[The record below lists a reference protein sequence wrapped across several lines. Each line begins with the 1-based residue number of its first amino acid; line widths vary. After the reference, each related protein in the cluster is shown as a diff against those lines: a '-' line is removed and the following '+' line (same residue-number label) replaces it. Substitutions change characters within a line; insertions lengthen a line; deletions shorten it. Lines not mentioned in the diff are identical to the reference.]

1 MWLTIFGAGPMIL
14 AITKMIK
21 HNDVDHLADL
31 FSALGSDT
39 RIRILRELAGHPLC
53 VGALAM
59 RLDLTQ
65 SAISQHLR
73 ILRNAGL
80 VESDKRGSYVHY
92 RLTPDARELCFA
104 ALKEILPPQ
113 TSPEDQA

>member
-1 MWLTIFGAGPMIL
+1 MKSDDADNL
-14 AITKMIK
+14 AR
-21 HNDVDHLADL
+21 L

-39 RIRILRELAGHPLC
+39 RVRILRELAQDVLC

-65 SAISQHLR
+65 SAISQHLTV
-73 ILRNAGL
+73 LRNAGL

-92 RLTPDARELCFA
+92 RLTEDAHDRCREALDDILRHARE
-104 ALKEILPPQ
+104 KEQ
-113 TSPEDQA
+113 

>member
-1 MWLTIFGAGPMIL
+1 MMKSDDADNL
-14 AITKMIK
+14 A
-21 HNDVDHLADL
+21 NL

-39 RIRILRELAGHPLC
+39 RVRILRELAQDVLC

-65 SAISQHLR
+65 SAISQHLTV
-73 ILRNAGL
+73 LRNAGL

-92 RLTPDARELCFA
+92 RLTEDARERCQT
-104 ALKEILPPQ
+104 ALGDILGDAPEKE
-113 TSPEDQA
+113 E

>member
-1 MWLTIFGAGPMIL
+1 MLKPDDADNL
-14 AITKMIK
+14 AQ
-21 HNDVDHLADL
+21 L

-39 RIRILRELAGHPLC
+39 RVRILRELAEDVLC

-65 SAISQHLR
+65 SAISQHLTV
-73 ILRNAGL
+73 LRNAGL

-92 RLTPDARELCFA
+92 RLAEDAHDRCRA
-104 ALKEILPPQ
+104 ALDDILKGAPEKE
-113 TSPEDQA
+113 E

>member
-1 MWLTIFGAGPMIL
+1 MMNN
-14 AITKMIK
+14 
-21 HNDVDHLADL
+21 NDMGDSADL

-39 RIRILRELAGHPLC
+39 RVRMLQELRGRPLC

-59 RLDLTQ
+59 RLELTQ

-92 RLTPDARELCFA
+92 SLAGDVRARCRRALDDVLPESEHDEGNSERRLP
-104 ALKEILPPQ
+104 
-113 TSPEDQA
+113 